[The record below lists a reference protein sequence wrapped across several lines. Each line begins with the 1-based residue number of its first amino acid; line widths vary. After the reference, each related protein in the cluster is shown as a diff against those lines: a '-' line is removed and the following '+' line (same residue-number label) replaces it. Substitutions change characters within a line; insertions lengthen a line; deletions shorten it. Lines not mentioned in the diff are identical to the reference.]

1 MSEGYE
7 FVPLPREVARRERP
21 EAAWHQRCE
30 GTLSGTLRVTF
41 RAEQPVHVGSGQK
54 RLREGKVVRAGAR
67 IQGQPGVPGSSLKG
81 VLRSRY
87 EAITRS
93 CVQAPPARKPHKVR
107 STTHPDIKHAELT
120 AQARGEA
127 AFGACDDRLRCPA
140 CALFGRMSL
149 RSRIS
154 VHDLACAADATFQ
167 IAPIDP
173 QFGPNLHHVGKYTIA
188 DARPPGQNGLFQ
200 VHRLYGRKFATGT
213 GPAGDRPQRA
223 LPDHERRSAGR
234 TREHAQQPQQ
244 WIEVIPAGTAI
255 TGELRLHNVLPAELG
270 GLLATLGRT
279 PASALKLGAGKGCGF
294 GRLRLAAIHYAL
306 RDHAGRSIE
315 ADEPRW
321 RHSFVDSSD
330 YWGPGETELARIH
343 QGGC

>member
-7 FVPLPREVARRERP
+7 FVPLPPEVARDERP
-21 EAAWHQRCE
+21 DAAWHQRRA
-30 GTLSGTLRVTF
+30 GTLSGTLRVTL
-41 RAEQPVHVGSGQK
+41 RAEQPIHVGSGQK
-54 RLREGKVVRAGAR
+54 RLHDGKVVRAGAR
-67 IQGQPGVPGSSLKG
+67 ILGHPGIPGSSLKG

-93 CVQAPPARKPHKVR
+93 CVQAPPTRQHKVR
-107 STTHPDIKHAELT
+107 STTHPDIERAELT
-120 AQARGEA
+120 GPAQREA

-149 RSRIS
+149 RSR
-154 VHDLACAADATFQ
+154 VTVRDLACMADATFQ

-173 QFGPNLHHVGKYTIA
+173 QFGPNLHHAGEYTIEA
-188 DARPPGQNGLFQ
+188 AKHPGQDRQFR
-200 VHRLYGRKFATGT
+200 VHRLYGRKFAVGA
-213 GPAGDRPQRA
+213 GPARDRPQRA
-223 LPDHERRSAGR
+223 LPDQERRPTGR

-244 WIEVIPAGTAI
+244 WIEVIPAGTTI

-270 GLLATLGRT
+270 GLLAALGHA

-306 RDHAGRSIE
+306 RDHAGRSVN
-315 ADEPRW
+315 ADEPQW
-321 RHSFVDSSD
+321 RHSFVNSSD
-330 YWGPGETELARIH
+330 YWADGETELVGIH